1 MKNLTPA
8 PVAAASVAIL
18 AMLTGCAFLPKAAK
32 EGAVAVVDPAPPTEL
47 QRSLSATQEDGAL
60 ARLAIARSLPFIEA
74 QGVAW
79 MRGEVSIQEGA
90 ACVSCHHVNYAVWG
104 LTEAQRI
111 GLEAPGGD
119 IAWLTEAAID
129 FMAQPDKARSMSIG
143 PMLLGMQEAHAG
155 VHPVLAER
163 LVDLQTSSG
172 RWRARGQFPDQR
184 RPVAE
189 SDAVATMWSL
199 LVLPDA
205 ELASS
210 EAAKAAMAWLQDAPA
225 GVGYEWLAAKMLL
238 AQALGDEPTAA
249 EVQAELLAGQNP
261 DGGWGWLPGDASNA
275 FSTGQAL
282 YALSRMGL
290 LAEDGADARACDRAQ
305 RFLIADQSDD
315 GSWPVPSAAISSEPN
330 EERDVI
336 YHFWGTAWATIG
348 LARSLS
354 V

>member
-1 MKNLTPA
+1 MKTHTSV
-8 PVAAASVAIL
+8 PVVVASAAIL
-18 AMLTGCAFLPKAAK
+18 ALLAGCAFLPTSAK
-32 EGAVAVVDPAPPTEL
+32 EGAVAVVDAAPSAESPRSWPA
-47 QRSLSATQEDGAL
+47 SQEDGAL
-60 ARLAIARSLPFIEA
+60 TRLAIARSLPFIEA

-129 FMAQPDKARSMSIG
+129 FMARPDKARSMSIG
-143 PMLLGMQEAHAG
+143 PMLLGMQEGHG
-155 VHPVLAER
+155 EVHPVLTER
-163 LVDLQTSSG
+163 LADLQTSSG

-210 EAAKAAMAWLQDAPA
+210 E
-225 GVGYEWLAAKMLL
+225 G
-238 AQALGDEPTAA
+238 
-249 EVQAELLAGQNP
+249 
-261 DGGWGWLPGDASNA
+261 
-275 FSTGQAL
+275 
-282 YALSRMGL
+282 
-290 LAEDGADARACDRAQ
+290 ARAPR
-305 RFLIADQSDD
+305 
-315 GSWPVPSAAISSEPN
+315 
-330 EERDVI
+330 
-336 YHFWGTAWATIG
+336 
-348 LARSLS
+348 
-354 V
+354 